1 MLDQIGLLVLLLLVL
16 AYSAG
21 WVIRALVEIGRRF
34 RISEFVL
41 GFVVIGLATSL
52 PELSVAINSIVNQS
66 PGLAIG
72 NLVGASL
79 VLLSLIVGLAAVLQ
93 RGILLGHALRSRDLL
108 IGSALIAAPIFMLI
122 NGRLSLIEGWFLMI
136 SYAAYLWYLYVYRVE
151 IALRSLGEKRI
162 PIKSLLTGAILGLIG
177 LVMSAY
183 YIVKVGTSLADTLSL
198 PPLVIGVLIL
208 GIGTNLPEI
217 ALVLKARKAS
227 AQKLVLGDL
236 MGSAAANT
244 MIMGI
249 IGAGGSYTLAE
260 PGVILVAGVFL
271 FTIIL
276 LFNVFIRTKSMLS
289 PAEGLVLL
297 LAYLLFV
304 GLQIFS

>member
-122 NGRLSLIEGWFLMI
+122 NGVIVCQIIVLLWSLE
-136 SYAAYLWYLYVYRVE
+136 
-151 IALRSLGEKRI
+151 
-162 PIKSLLTGAILGLIG
+162 
-177 LVMSAY
+177 
-183 YIVKVGTSLADTLSL
+183 IVK
-198 PPLVIGVLIL
+198 
-208 GIGTNLPEI
+208 
-217 ALVLKARKAS
+217 
-227 AQKLVLGDL
+227 
-236 MGSAAANT
+236 
-244 MIMGI
+244 
-249 IGAGGSYTLAE
+249 
-260 PGVILVAGVFL
+260 
-271 FTIIL
+271 
-276 LFNVFIRTKSMLS
+276 
-289 PAEGLVLL
+289 
-297 LAYLLFV
+297 
-304 GLQIFS
+304 